1 VELKKI
7 DGGKMKNMKKYIVII
22 LFAAISSSS
31 FGQSLNGSVVYH
43 RKVDF
48 ISIMTRLPF
57 LSSEEIDR
65 IKLTWGSNDED
76 KGDEYLYY
84 FNEDTSLY
92 TKGEEDNEG
101 GYSWGNQ
108 EKYFL
113 YRDFKKKR
121 VKDWRELLGK
131 RYLIEDDLPKFKWKI
146 LNEIKEVEG
155 YLCMKAETYDP
166 VKDQVIHA
174 WFADGIIFSGGP
186 EGYSGLPGLILELN
200 INEGDVIVT
209 ASNIKITSDKVD
221 LPLPKKMKGKTST
234 IEAFDNMIN
243 KFISESIEAER
254 NPYWRIRY

>member
-1 VELKKI
+1 
-7 DGGKMKNMKKYIVII
+7 MKKYSAII
-22 LFAAISSSS
+22 IFLAISFSS
-31 FGQSLNGSVVYH
+31 FGQTLNGSVVYH

-57 LSSEEIDR
+57 LTSEEIDR
-65 IKLTWGSNDED
+65 IKLTWGNNDD
-76 KGDEYLYY
+76 KKGDEYLYY
-84 FNEDTSLY
+84 FNEDKSLY

-113 YRDFKKKR
+113 FRDFKKES
-121 VKDWRELLGK
+121 VKDWREILGK
-131 RYLIEDDLPKFKWKI
+131 KYIIEDNIPKYKWKI
-146 LNEIKEVEG
+146 LNEIKEIEG
-155 YLCMKAETYDP
+155 YLCMKAETYDA

-200 INEGDVIVT
+200 INNGDVVVT
-209 ASNIKITSDKVD
+209 ASKVTITPDKVEI
-221 LPLPKKMKGKTST
+221 PIPKKMKGKTINTS
-234 IEAFDNMIN
+234 AFDEIVSNY
-243 KFISESIEAER
+243 ISESIDAER